1 MNINY
6 YRVLSSFQKRG
17 YHRKL
22 LFSRSIVQDIAIRS
36 NIATCTTNGSN
47 SILSK
52 NMVNYKK
59 LVINNNTN
67 KWCKLCKQCLLNH
80 SAVRNVQTQSEQANS
95 NKPNINVGTIGHVDH
110 GKTTLTAAITK
121 VLSKNDKAK
130 FVAYDQIDQ
139 VSLYAYSSSNLQI
152 SH

>member
-6 YRVLSSFQKRG
+6 YRLLSSFQKRG

-36 NIATCTTNGSN
+36 NLATYAIDGSN
-47 SILSK
+47 SILPK
-52 NMVNYKK
+52 NTVNCKK
-59 LVINNNTN
+59 SLNNSNTN
-67 KWCKLCKQCLLNH
+67 KWCRLCKQCFQNH
-80 SAVRNVQTQSEQANS
+80 SAVRNVQTQQSEQANS

-121 VLSKNDKAK
+121 VLAKNDKAK

-139 VSLYAYSSSNLQI
+139 VRLYANLSSNL
-152 SH
+152 